1 MKLTDL
7 IKESK
12 QTYDYGC
19 VMGFFKFPLMDKIH
33 KTIDEN
39 DIYTEDDDNSYGLE
53 TEPHITL
60 LYGLHDEVTIDD
72 IKEKLKGIKF
82 GDCIVYNASLFENPK
97 YDVLKF
103 DVRNPI
109 KYGSF
114 LHSANKRLK
123 ELPFTSDYPDYHPHM
138 TIAYLKGGSG
148 KKYVKNL
155 KDKEFPI
162 NFDCLVF
169 STSDGKKIKF

>member
-53 TEPHITL
+53 TEPHVTL
-60 LYGLHDEVTIDD
+60 LYGLHEEVTIDD
-72 IKEKLKGIKF
+72 VKEKLKGINF

-103 DVRNPI
+103 DVRYPI
-109 KYGSF
+109 KGNPF
-114 LHSANKRLK
+114 LSKSNNKLK

-162 NFDCLVF
+162 NFDYLVF
-169 STSDGKKIKF
+169 STPDGKKIKF